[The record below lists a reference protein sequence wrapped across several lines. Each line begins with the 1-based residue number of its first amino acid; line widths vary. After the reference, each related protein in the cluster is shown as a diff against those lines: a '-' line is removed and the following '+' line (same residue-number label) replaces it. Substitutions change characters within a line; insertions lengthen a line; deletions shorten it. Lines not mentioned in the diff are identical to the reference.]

1 MKYESNI
8 LEIPVDK
15 AKSAIDL
22 ADWFESNKI
31 HQKKHP
37 SLALPLK
44 EEVPVI
50 LMMGLVV
57 VIAMALTLL
66 EEKGKLKVKKKKGIT
81 SPEDFLDLIK
91 NSKTESSVEKLI
103 ESRYDLDLILNMPSH
118 GSIVSEPL
126 SKYGLDDAFG
136 IWKNK
141 SDTLSKVREEQWGK
155 RK

>member
-1 MKYESNI
+1 MSYESNI

-15 AKSAIDL
+15 AKNANDL
-22 ADWFESNKI
+22 AKWFELNKI

-37 SLALPLK
+37 SLSLPVK
-44 EEVPVI
+44 EEFPVI
-50 LMMGLVV
+50 FIMGLVV

-66 EEKGKLKVKKKKGIT
+66 EEKGKLKAKKKEGNK
-81 SPEDFLDLIK
+81 SSEDFLDLIK

-103 ESRYDLDLILNMPSH
+103 ESRYDLDLILHTPHH
-118 GSIVSEPL
+118 GSVVSEPA
-126 SKYGLDDAFG
+126 SKYTLDDVFG

-141 SDTLSKVREEQWGK
+141 KNSLDKVREEQWGK